1 MLENMEGL
9 QIGQHIT
16 ELITQI
22 VLSTLT
28 DGFLATGARDC
39 QVANCGPSTAVAASK
54 FHCEPARSL

>member
-39 QVANCGPSTAVAASK
+39 QVANCGPSTAAGGK
-54 FHCEPARSL
+54 YISL